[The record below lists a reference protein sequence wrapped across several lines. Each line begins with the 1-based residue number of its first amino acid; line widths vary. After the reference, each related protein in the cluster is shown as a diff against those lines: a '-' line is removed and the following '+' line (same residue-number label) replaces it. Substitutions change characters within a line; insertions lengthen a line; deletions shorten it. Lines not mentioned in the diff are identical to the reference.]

1 MRYLFVIALLVG
13 MVACSNEPKE
23 VTETTV
29 IDSVKAF
36 EDSLKSISVDVNA
49 LTDQKI
55 GVAYAEKCLEVYH
68 RFPKSKEAPKYLD
81 KAHIIFASLGMHGR
95 SVALADTLI
104 MKYPA
109 YENRPM
115 VLESLATAY
124 DIYLQ
129 PRKKEKVE
137 KYYQLLLKEN
147 PNLPKE
153 KKEDIE
159 FRLENINLS
168 FEELIMKRAGSVN

>member
-1 MRYLFVIALLVG
+1 MRYLIVFALMACV
-13 MVACSNEPKE
+13 VACSNEPKE
-23 VTETTV
+23 LTEATV

-36 EDSLKSISVDVNA
+36 EDSLKTISINVDA

-104 MKYPA
+104 MKYPM
-109 YENRPM
+109 YDNRPM

-124 DIYLQ
+124 DVYLQ

-137 KYYQLLLKEN
+137 KYYKLLLKEN

-168 FEELIMKRAGSVN
+168 FEELIMKRTSSVN

>member
-129 PRKKEKVE
+129 PRKKRKSGKILPIAAERESEFAQREKRGHRISFR
-137 KYYQLLLKEN
+137 KY
-147 PNLPKE
+147 
-153 KKEDIE
+153 
-159 FRLENINLS
+159 
-168 FEELIMKRAGSVN
+168 

>member
-1 MRYLFVIALLVG
+1 
-13 MVACSNEPKE
+13 
-23 VTETTV
+23 
-29 IDSVKAF
+29 
-36 EDSLKSISVDVNA
+36 
-49 LTDQKI
+49 
-55 GVAYAEKCLEVYH
+55 
-68 RFPKSKEAPKYLD
+68 
-81 KAHIIFASLGMHGR
+81 
-95 SVALADTLI
+95 
-104 MKYPA
+104 MKYPE

-129 PRKKEKVE
+129 PRKKDKVE

-168 FEELIMKRAGSVN
+168 FEELIMKRAGSAN